1 MLALFI
7 LGKST
12 YYPLEITFS
21 SYIRD
26 QRSFLVTRSVY
37 MYTLRVILSHSGNS
51 ASLCQLRYY
60 YYFLLQL
67 RYLTIST

>member
-26 QRSFLVTRSVY
+26 QRSFLVT
-37 MYTLRVILSHSGNS
+37 TPDLE
-51 ASLCQLRYY
+51 ASLYV
-60 YYFLLQL
+60 YFASNF
-67 RYLTIST
+67 IAFG